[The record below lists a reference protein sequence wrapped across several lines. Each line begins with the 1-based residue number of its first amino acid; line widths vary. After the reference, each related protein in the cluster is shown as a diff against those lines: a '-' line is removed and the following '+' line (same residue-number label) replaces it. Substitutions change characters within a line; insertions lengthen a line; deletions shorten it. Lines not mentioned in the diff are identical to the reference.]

1 MVDQDNHWKSSQR
14 RIWNDMA
21 CEERICMI
29 ERNGERR
36 LEQKLLTLASQDNGI
51 KTDVVVI
58 VVVVVVVVEH
68 QFLNI

>member
-1 MVDQDNHWKSSQR
+1 
-14 RIWNDMA
+14 MA

-58 VVVVVVVVEH
+58 VVVVVVEH